1 MVFFY
6 TTIVNNVNYLFFNIL
21 FLPLIQ
27 SIIVIIIISIFLHWF
42 RKMSDSLYN
51 SQGVVNQID
60 WQQYLYLVRNEALKL
75 AVRLPTTIELD
86 DLLQVG
92 YIGLLESIKRYDASQ
107 GYTFTTFATP
117 RIKGAMLD
125 ELRSRD
131 WLPRQTRKKIKDVT
145 NAINELE
152 QKLGIPPND
161 QQIAAHLQLSLTE
174 YHKVL
179 LDSNY
184 SQICSYDEI
193 HKKLGDNLDALIEPD
208 ADNNPFAS
216 IINDEIRNII
226 VQQIGN
232 LPEKEKMVLALY
244 YQEELNLK
252 EIGKVLD
259 ISESR
264 VSQLHSQAIKRI
276 QSKIVL

>member
-1 MVFFY
+1 
-6 TTIVNNVNYLFFNIL
+6 
-21 FLPLIQ
+21 
-27 SIIVIIIISIFLHWF
+27 
-42 RKMSDSLYN
+42 MSDSLYN
-51 SQGVVNQID
+51 SQGIVNQID
-60 WQQYLYLVRNEALKL
+60 WQQYIYLVRNEALKL

-92 YIGLLESIKRYDASQ
+92 YIGLLETIKRYDASQ
-107 GYTFTTFATP
+107 GYSFTTFAVP

-131 WLPRQTRKKIKDVT
+131 WLPRQTRKKIKEVT

-152 QKLGIPPND
+152 KKLGVTPND
-161 QQIAAHLQLSLTE
+161 HQIAAYLQLSLTE
-174 YHKVL
+174 YRKVL
-179 LDSNY
+179 LDTNY
-184 SQICSYDEI
+184 SQILSYDEI
-193 HKKLGDNLDALIEPD
+193 QKKSGDNFDALIESGT
-208 ADNNPFAS
+208 DNNPFSS
-216 IINDEIRNII
+216 IISDEIRHII
-226 VQQIGN
+226 IQQIDK

-252 EIGKVLD
+252 EIGNVMN

-276 QSKIVL
+276 QSKITL

>member
-1 MVFFY
+1 M
-6 TTIVNNVNYLFFNIL
+6 NDN
-21 FLPLIQ
+21 
-27 SIIVIIIISIFLHWF
+27 
-42 RKMSDSLYN
+42 LYN
-51 SQGVVNQID
+51 SQGVMNEID
-60 WQQYLYLVRNEALKL
+60 WQKYIHLVRNEALKL
-75 AVRLPTTIELD
+75 AVRLPTTVELD

-92 YIGLLESIKRYDASQ
+92 YIGLLDTIKRYDASQ
-107 GYTFTTFATP
+107 GNTFTTFAIP

-145 NAINELE
+145 QAISTLE
-152 QKLGIPPND
+152 QQLGVAPTD
-161 QQIAAHLQLSLTE
+161 QQIANYLQLSLSE
-174 YHKVL
+174 YRKIL

-184 SQICSYDEI
+184 SQLYSYDEI
-193 HKKLGDNLDALIEPD
+193 QKKLGDSLDVMID
-208 ADNNPFAS
+208 YQDDNTPFS
-216 IINDEIRNII
+216 NIINDEIRNII
-226 VQQIGN
+226 IEQIEK

-252 EIGKVLD
+252 EIGKIMD

-276 QSKIVL
+276 QSKISL

>member
-1 MVFFY
+1 
-6 TTIVNNVNYLFFNIL
+6 
-21 FLPLIQ
+21 
-27 SIIVIIIISIFLHWF
+27 
-42 RKMSDSLYN
+42 MSDSLYN
-51 SQGVVNQID
+51 AQGVVNRID
-60 WQQYLYLVRNEALKL
+60 WQQYIYLVRNEALKL
-75 AVRLPTTIELD
+75 AVRLPTTIQLD

-92 YIGLLESIKRYDASQ
+92 YIGLLDTIKRYDASQ
-107 GYTFTTFATP
+107 GYTFTTFAIP

-152 QKLGIPPND
+152 QNLGVPPND
-161 QQIAAHLQLSLTE
+161 HQIAAHLHLSLDE
-174 YHKVL
+174 YRKVL

-184 SQICSYDEI
+184 GQICSFDEI
-193 HKKLGDNLDALIEPD
+193 QTKLGDNVDALID
-208 ADNNPFAS
+208 SDTDNNPFS
-216 IINDEIRNII
+216 SLINDETRDII
-226 VQQIGN
+226 VQQISK

-252 EIGKVLD
+252 EIGKLMG

-264 VSQLHSQAIKRI
+264 ISQLHSQAIKRI
-276 QSKIVL
+276 QSKIDL

>member
-1 MVFFY
+1 
-6 TTIVNNVNYLFFNIL
+6 
-21 FLPLIQ
+21 
-27 SIIVIIIISIFLHWF
+27 
-42 RKMSDSLYN
+42 MSDSLYN
-51 SQGVVNQID
+51 AQGVVSRID
-60 WQQYLYLVRNEALKL
+60 WQQYIYLVRNEALKL
-75 AVRLPTTIELD
+75 AVRLPTTVQLD

-92 YIGLLESIKRYDASQ
+92 YIGLLDTIKRYDASQ
-107 GYTFTTFATP
+107 GYTFTTFAIP

-152 QKLGIPPND
+152 QNLGVPPND
-161 QQIAAHLQLSLTE
+161 HQIAAHLHLSLDE
-174 YHKVL
+174 YRKVL

-184 SQICSYDEI
+184 GQICSFDEI
-193 HKKLGDNLDALIEPD
+193 QTKLGDNVDALID
-208 ADNNPFAS
+208 SDTDNNPFS
-216 IINDEIRNII
+216 SLINDEIRDII
-226 VQQIGN
+226 VQQISK

-252 EIGKVLD
+252 EIGKLMG

-264 VSQLHSQAIKRI
+264 ISQLHSQAIKRI
-276 QSKIVL
+276 QSKIDL

>member
-1 MVFFY
+1 
-6 TTIVNNVNYLFFNIL
+6 
-21 FLPLIQ
+21 
-27 SIIVIIIISIFLHWF
+27 
-42 RKMSDSLYN
+42 MSDSLYN
-51 SQGVVNQID
+51 SQGVVNRID
-60 WQQYLYLVRNEALKL
+60 WQQYIYLVRNEALKL
-75 AVRLPTTIELD
+75 AVRLPTTIQLD

-92 YIGLLESIKRYDASQ
+92 YIGLLDTIKRYDASQ
-107 GYTFTTFATP
+107 GYTFTTFAIP

-152 QKLGIPPND
+152 QNLGVPPND
-161 QQIAAHLQLSLTE
+161 HQIAAHLHLSLDE
-174 YHKVL
+174 YRKVL

-184 SQICSYDEI
+184 GQICSFDEI
-193 HKKLGDNLDALIEPD
+193 QTKLGDNVDALID
-208 ADNNPFAS
+208 SDTDNNPFS
-216 IINDEIRNII
+216 SLINDETRDII
-226 VQQIGN
+226 VQQISK

-252 EIGKVLD
+252 EIGKLMG

-264 VSQLHSQAIKRI
+264 ISQLHSQAIKRI
-276 QSKIVL
+276 QSKIDL

>member
-1 MVFFY
+1 
-6 TTIVNNVNYLFFNIL
+6 
-21 FLPLIQ
+21 
-27 SIIVIIIISIFLHWF
+27 
-42 RKMSDSLYN
+42 MSDSLYN
-51 SQGVVNQID
+51 SQGIVNQID
-60 WQQYLYLVRNEALKL
+60 WQQYIYLVRNEALKL

-92 YIGLLESIKRYDASQ
+92 YIGLLETIKRYDASQ
-107 GYTFTTFATP
+107 GYSFTTFAIP

-152 QKLGIPPND
+152 KKLGVPPND
-161 QQIAAHLQLSLTE
+161 HQIAEYLQLSITE

-184 SQICSYDEI
+184 SQIFSYDEI
-193 HKKLGDNLDALIEPD
+193 QKKLGDNIDTLIESGS
-208 ADNNPFAS
+208 DNNPFSS
-216 IINDEIRNII
+216 IINDEIRNIMI
-226 VQQIGN
+226 QQIDK

-252 EIGKVLD
+252 EIGNVMN

-276 QSKIVL
+276 QSKINL

>member
-1 MVFFY
+1 MH
-6 TTIVNNVNYLFFNIL
+6 
-21 FLPLIQ
+21 FLTLVQ
-27 SIIVIIIISIFLHWF
+27 N
-42 RKMSDSLYN
+42 MSDCLYN

-60 WQQYLYLVRNEALKL
+60 WQQYIYLVRNEALKL
-75 AVRLPTTIELD
+75 AVRLPATIELD

-92 YIGLLESIKRYDASQ
+92 YIGLLDTIKRYDASQ
-107 GYTFTTFATP
+107 GNTFTTFAIP

-125 ELRSRD
+125 ELRNRD

-145 NAINELE
+145 SAINELE
-152 QKLGIPPND
+152 QRLGVAPND
-161 QQIAAHLQLSLTE
+161 QQIAEYLQLSLTE
-174 YHKVL
+174 YRKIL

-193 HKKLGDNLDALIEPD
+193 QKKLGDNVDFIIEQNE
-208 ADNNPFAS
+208 DNNPFLS
-216 IINDEIRNII
+216 IIDDEIRHI
-226 VQQIGN
+226 VIQQIEN

-276 QSKIVL
+276 QSKVSI

>member
-1 MVFFY
+1 M
-6 TTIVNNVNYLFFNIL
+6 ND
-21 FLPLIQ
+21 
-27 SIIVIIIISIFLHWF
+27 
-42 RKMSDSLYN
+42 KLYN
-51 SQGVVNQID
+51 SQGVMNEAD
-60 WQQYLYLVRNEALKL
+60 WQKYTHLVRNEALKL
-75 AVRLPTTIELD
+75 AVRLPTTVELD

-92 YIGLLESIKRYDASQ
+92 YIGLLDTIKRYDASQ
-107 GYTFTTFATP
+107 GNTFTTFAIP

-145 NAINELE
+145 QAIHQLE
-152 QKLGIPPND
+152 QQLGVAPTD
-161 QQIAAHLQLSLTE
+161 QQIANYLQLSLSE
-174 YHKVL
+174 YRKIL

-184 SQICSYDEI
+184 SQLYSYDEI
-193 HKKLGDNLDALIEPD
+193 QKKLGDSLDAMID
-208 ADNNPFAS
+208 YQDDNTPFS
-216 IINDEIRNII
+216 NIINDEMRNII
-226 VQQIGN
+226 IEQIEK

-252 EIGKVLD
+252 EIGKIMD

-276 QSKIVL
+276 QSKISL

>member
-1 MVFFY
+1 
-6 TTIVNNVNYLFFNIL
+6 
-21 FLPLIQ
+21 
-27 SIIVIIIISIFLHWF
+27 
-42 RKMSDSLYN
+42 MSDSLYN
-51 SQGVVNQID
+51 SQGVVNRID
-60 WQQYLYLVRNEALKL
+60 WQQYIYLVRNEALKL
-75 AVRLPTTIELD
+75 AVRLPTTIQLD

-92 YIGLLESIKRYDASQ
+92 YIGLLDTIKRYDASQ
-107 GYTFTTFATP
+107 GYTFTTFAIP

-152 QKLGIPPND
+152 QNLGVPPND
-161 QQIAAHLQLSLTE
+161 HQIAAHLHLSLDE
-174 YHKVL
+174 YRKVL

-184 SQICSYDEI
+184 GQICSFDEI
-193 HKKLGDNLDALIEPD
+193 QTKLGDNVDALID
-208 ADNNPFAS
+208 SDTDNNPFS
-216 IINDEIRNII
+216 SLINDEIRDII
-226 VQQIGN
+226 VQQISK

-252 EIGKVLD
+252 EIGKLMG

-264 VSQLHSQAIKRI
+264 ISQLHSQAIKRI
-276 QSKIVL
+276 QSKIDL

>member
-1 MVFFY
+1 
-6 TTIVNNVNYLFFNIL
+6 
-21 FLPLIQ
+21 
-27 SIIVIIIISIFLHWF
+27 
-42 RKMSDSLYN
+42 MSDSLYN
-51 SQGVVNQID
+51 SQGIVNQID
-60 WQQYLYLVRNEALKL
+60 WQQYIYLVRNEALKL

-92 YIGLLESIKRYDASQ
+92 YIGLLETIKRYDASQ
-107 GYTFTTFATP
+107 GYSFTTFAIP

-152 QKLGIPPND
+152 KKLGVAPND
-161 QQIAAHLQLSLTE
+161 HQIAEYLQLSITE

-184 SQICSYDEI
+184 SQIFSYDEI
-193 HKKLGDNLDALIEPD
+193 QKKLGDNIDTLIESGS
-208 ADNNPFAS
+208 DNNPFSS
-216 IINDEIRNII
+216 IINDEIRNIMI
-226 VQQIGN
+226 QQIDK

-252 EIGKVLD
+252 EIGNVMN

-276 QSKIVL
+276 QSKITL

>member
-1 MVFFY
+1 
-6 TTIVNNVNYLFFNIL
+6 
-21 FLPLIQ
+21 
-27 SIIVIIIISIFLHWF
+27 
-42 RKMSDSLYN
+42 MSDSLYN
-51 SQGVVNQID
+51 SQGVVNRID
-60 WQQYLYLVRNEALKL
+60 WQQYIYLVRNEALKL
-75 AVRLPTTIELD
+75 AVRLPTTVQLD

-92 YIGLLESIKRYDASQ
+92 YIGLLDTIKRYDASQ
-107 GYTFTTFATP
+107 GYTFTTFAIP

-152 QKLGIPPND
+152 QNLGVPPND
-161 QQIAAHLQLSLTE
+161 HQIAAHLHLSLDE
-174 YHKVL
+174 YRKVL

-184 SQICSYDEI
+184 GQICSFDEI
-193 HKKLGDNLDALIEPD
+193 QTKLGDNVDALID
-208 ADNNPFAS
+208 SDTDNNPFS
-216 IINDEIRNII
+216 SLINDETRDII
-226 VQQIGN
+226 VQQISK

-252 EIGKVLD
+252 EIGKVMG

-264 VSQLHSQAIKRI
+264 ISQLHSQAIKRI
-276 QSKIVL
+276 QSKIDL